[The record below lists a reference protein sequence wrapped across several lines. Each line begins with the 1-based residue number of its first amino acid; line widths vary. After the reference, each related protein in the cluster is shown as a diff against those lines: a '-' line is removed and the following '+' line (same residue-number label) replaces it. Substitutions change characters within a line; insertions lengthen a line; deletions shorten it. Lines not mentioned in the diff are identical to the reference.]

1 MTTKWRPANWKTSND
16 IPTKGGRKANKYFEK
31 GADAMLEAL
40 RERRKWRGACY
51 QENGR
56 WITDPM
62 IVDIPDDPQPV
73 SNPSKS
79 NPWCPAHG
87 YPLPCAKCGLKDY
100 VEQPEWLTPSEWTK
114 EAGKVFTESE
124 KLYPPDTAYF
134 IKKWQLHKATKVI
147 ENGYF
152 CPFCFDQ
159 QPYTVGGFINYHRCP
174 NNNMVLSGY
183 D

>member
-1 MTTKWRPANWKTSND
+1 M
-16 IPTKGGRKANKYFEK
+16 GNKKIGEGFYEGSFGK
-31 GADAMLEAL
+31 
-40 RERRKWRGACY
+40 Y
-51 QENGR
+51 
-56 WITDPM
+56 
-62 IVDIPDDPQPV
+62 VFIPDAPPEVKEQPQ
-73 SNPSKS
+73 KK
-79 NPWCPAHG
+79 WCPAHG

-100 VEQPEWLTPSEWTK
+100 VEQPEWLTPSEWAKVIIYNNDFYSK

-152 CPFCFDQ
+152 CPRCFDQ